1 MMSDDLK
8 GCNGPGFLVVA
19 ISGVG
24 HIPSKGKDEQEAA
37 RGDVKRLR

>member
-8 GCNGPGFLVVA
+8 GCNAPGFLVVA

-24 HIPSKGKDEQEAA
+24 HIPSKGKDEKEAA
-37 RGDVKRLR
+37 REGVKRLR